1 MLTLLLAVSS
11 YTPKIKWWQT
21 EVAVSFNVL
30 ADCTTTPEV
39 ELEPPVADEEK
50 PGDGERGVAG
60 GFRFKCTDGNG
71 AEATLAFELR
81 EPVIDAK
88 CYAVLNPSRTKTKRV
103 RCDLVKEEPHFFDR
117 LTAGEKELKG
127 VASVDYDRWVE
138 PDDEAAPAAESV
150 DYESAPGVT
159 LLDAAALNAAR
170 KEHDL
175 VVLDVF
181 YPWCARARNSSAR
194 NSLRRAILRNFLT
207 RRRHTRAGAPSASA
221 AARPSSQPPPA
232 RRSTRRSSARSTCSR
247 SRRSARSSAPSAR
260 TSARTSRGGATSPT
274 TAR

>member
-1 MLTLLLAVSS
+1 MDSSVEIDASRRSAARRRAPVSDGTHALTSIATMLTLLLLLPLTS
-11 YTPKIKWWQT
+11 YTPKIKWWQN

-30 ADCTTTPEV
+30 ADCVTTPEV

-60 GFRFKCTDGNG
+60 GFRFKCTDAKG

-138 PDDEAAPAAESV
+138 APDDEAAPAAESV

-181 YPWCARARNSSAR
+181 YPWCARAQ
-194 NSLRRAILRNFLT
+194 LV
-207 RRRHTRAGAPSASA
+207 GA
-221 AARPSSQPPPA
+221 Q
-232 RRSTRRSSARSTCSR
+232 
-247 SRRSARSSAPSAR
+247 
-260 TSARTSRGGATSPT
+260 
-274 TAR
+274 

>member
-1 MLTLLLAVSS
+1 M
-11 YTPKIKWWQT
+11 
-21 EVAVSFNVL
+21 AVSFNVL

-50 PGDGERGVAG
+50 PCDGERGVAG
-60 GFRFKCTDGNG
+60 GFRFKCTDAKG

-138 PDDEAAPAAESV
+138 APDDEAADRRALAAATAETGLHVLPHIGMWTKLRPGLAAFLAAAAER
-150 DYESAPGVT
+150 YACRSASLP
-159 LLDAAALNAAR
+159 
-170 KEHDL
+170 
-175 VVLDVF
+175 
-181 YPWCARARNSSAR
+181 RASSSSTTA
-194 NSLRRAILRNFLT
+194 
-207 RRRHTRAGAPSASA
+207 SASA
-221 AARPSSQPPPA
+221 ACRGAPSGESRWSA
-232 RRSTRRSSARSTCSR
+232 MRSTARSGS
-247 SRRSARSSAPSAR
+247 
-260 TSARTSRGGATSPT
+260 
-274 TAR
+274 

>member
-1 MLTLLLAVSS
+1 MLALLLAVPS

-30 ADCTTTPEV
+30 ADCATTPEV

-60 GFRFKCTDGNG
+60 GFRFKCTDAKG

-127 VASVDYDRWVE
+127 VASVDYDRWE
-138 PDDEAAPAAESV
+138 EAPDDAAPAAESV

-181 YPWCARARNSSAR
+181 YPWCARAQFVAAQSNAP
-194 NSLRRAILRNFLT
+194 RNFAQFSDAPNPPSQTCT
-207 RRRHTRAGAPSASA
+207 R
-221 AARPSSQPPPA
+221 A
-232 RRSTRRSSARSTCSR
+232 RRSSGSAARSGT
-247 SRRSARSSAPSAR
+247 
-260 TSARTSRGGATSPT
+260 PT
-274 TAR
+274 